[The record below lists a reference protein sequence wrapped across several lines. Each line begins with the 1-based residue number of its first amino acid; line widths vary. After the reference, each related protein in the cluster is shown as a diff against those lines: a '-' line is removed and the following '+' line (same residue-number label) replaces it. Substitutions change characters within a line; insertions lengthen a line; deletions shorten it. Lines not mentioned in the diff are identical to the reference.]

1 MINNPAT
8 LVRSAQLEWKPL
20 DEPGITGVYVKVLRF
35 DERNQRAPTI
45 LLKFDPGATYPAH
58 DHPGGEE
65 AFVLEGDI
73 NFGKHHLTT
82 GDYLYTPPEGKHA
95 VWTKTGCV
103 LLLSVPEEVVILKG
117 PVAV

>member
-1 MINNPAT
+1 
-8 LVRSAQLEWKPL
+8 
-20 DEPGITGVYVKVLRF
+20 
-35 DERNQRAPTI
+35 
-45 LLKFDPGATYPAH
+45 
-58 DHPGGEE
+58 
-65 AFVLEGDI
+65 VLEGDI